1 MSIVDLV
8 HLSRSY
14 GSDPEW
20 VLAGGG
26 NTSYKDDA
34 LLYIKASGFPLA
46 TITEAGF
53 ARMDRQS
60 LQRIWD
66 ASYPRETQEREA
78 AALADLM
85 AARVAGEEKRPSV
98 ETLMH
103 ELFPY
108 ALVVHTHPALVNG
121 LTCSHDGEAA
131 CRRLFGDDALW
142 VPAIEPG
149 YVLAQAMH
157 TAAAS
162 YAERHGHAPRIA
174 ILQNHG
180 LVVAA
185 DTGDEIDRL
194 QRHVVDTVRRE
205 LAREPDM
212 SVRLMDAELGSWVN
226 RTRQAITAAIDAT
239 TDTEDVVFGT
249 CPEVAARLE
258 SRSTFA
264 PLAGAFTPDHIVY
277 SGSMPLWIDDESD
290 LDATLPAAIARYRD
304 EYRVDPRIIAVRRR
318 GVFAVAGSKSGSQT
332 AYELFLDQV
341 KIAAYAEAFGGARHL
356 DPHLVA
362 FIESWEVERYRKK
375 MSTGGQ

>member
-8 HLSRSY
+8 HLSRRY

-53 ARMDRQS
+53 ARMDRGA

-66 ASYPRETQEREA
+66 ASYSSETQAREA

-85 AARVAGEEKRPSV
+85 AARVPGEDKRPSV

-121 LTCSHDGEAA
+121 LTCSLDGEAA
-131 CRRLFGDDALW
+131 CRRLFADDALW

-149 YVLAQAMH
+149 YVLAQAMR
-157 TAAAS
+157 AAATA

-185 DTGDEIDRL
+185 DTADEIARL
-194 QRHVVDTVRRE
+194 QRHVVDTVRGE
-205 LAREPDM
+205 LSREPDM
-212 SVRLMDAELGSWVN
+212 GVELMDAELGAWVD
-226 RTRQAITAAIDAT
+226 RTRRTISAAIDAT
-239 TDTEDVVFGT
+239 TAADDIVFGT
-249 CPEVAARLE
+249 CPELAGRLE
-258 SRSTFA
+258 SRAAFA
-264 PLAGAFTPDHIVY
+264 PLSGAFTPDHIVY
-277 SGSMPLWIDDESD
+277 AGSAPLWIDE
-290 LDATLPAAIARYRD
+290 LELHATLPAAIAWYRD
-304 EYRVDPRIIAVRRR
+304 EYRADPRIIAVRGR
-318 GVFAVAGSKSGSQT
+318 GVFAIAGSKSGSQT
-332 AYELFLDQV
+332 AYELFLDEV

>member
-8 HLSRSY
+8 HLSRRY

-53 ARMDRQS
+53 ARMDRGA
-60 LQRIWD
+60 LQRIWA
-66 ASYPRETQEREA
+66 ASYPNETQAREA

-85 AARVAGEEKRPSV
+85 AARVAGEDKRPSV

-121 LTCSHDGEAA
+121 LTCSLDGEAA
-131 CRRLFGDDALW
+131 CRSLFADDALW

-149 YVLAQAMH
+149 YVLAKEMR
-157 TAAAS
+157 AAASS

-185 DTGDEIDRL
+185 DTADEIDRL
-194 QRHVVDTVRRE
+194 QRHVVSTVRSQ
-205 LAREPDM
+205 LSREPDM
-212 SVRLMDAELGSWVN
+212 GVDLMDAELGAWVG
-226 RTRQAITAAIDAT
+226 RARDAISAAIDGAT
-239 TDTEDVVFGT
+239 AAEDIVFGT
-249 CPEVAARLE
+249 CPEIARRVESSAA
-258 SRSTFA
+258 FA
-264 PLAGAFTPDHIVY
+264 PLSGAFTPDHIVY
-277 SGSMPLWIDDESD
+277 SGSAPLWIDEVE
-290 LDATLPAAIARYRD
+290 LHATLPAAIARYRD
-304 EYRVDPRIIAVRRR
+304 ECRADPRIIAVGRR

-375 MSTGGQ
+375 MGTGGQ